1 METQIP
7 IIYQW
12 IAMLILAFFVCLAWW
27 GLTNAILFGDDSEE
41 TEEPPIDKKLLNN
54 INKKNKKINNLKKID
69 MKSKWYKSN
78 AVYLFLVL
86 VILVFNFLM
95 IFFAAG
101 YIETIWKIS
110 DTMSKILAL
119 GFFGL
124 FVMNGI
130 MLLRNKI

>member
-1 METQIP
+1 
-7 IIYQW
+7 
-12 IAMLILAFFVCLAWW
+12 
-27 GLTNAILFGDDSEE
+27 
-41 TEEPPIDKKLLNN
+41 
-54 INKKNKKINNLKKID
+54 

-78 AVYLFLVL
+78 VLYLFLVL
-86 VILVFNFLM
+86 VILVFNFIM
-95 IFFAAG
+95 MFFAAG